1 MSFFFY
7 SRSSGFY
14 ILIKYLNLN
23 ESLISLDFKFDSNN
37 LAQVNRF
44 NDITPAISKQSVG
57 RTAKPTNH
65 KVQLRPR
72 GGCLWVLG
80 RWRCQLGS
88 RSGGV
93 SHFKGV
99 GSAFPL
105 GPPFEIQ
112 LEK

>member
-23 ESLISLDFKFDSNN
+23 ECLISLDFKFDSNN

-44 NDITPAISKQSVG
+44 NDITPA
-57 RTAKPTNH
+57 KPTNH

-80 RWRCQLGS
+80 W
-88 RSGGV
+88 
-93 SHFKGV
+93 
-99 GSAFPL
+99 
-105 GPPFEIQ
+105 
-112 LEK
+112 